1 MPGTVRQRV
10 ASSENSSTSR
20 MRQRRSRRNSKRRS
34 AARGVMA
41 TILNLLL
48 LWDSGVMD
56 LQALLDDLASESAP
70 FATQGKVADYIPALA
85 AVDPSRFGLA
95 LATMDGQL
103 VGTGD
108 WRTPFSIQSV
118 SKAFSLAL
126 VLARDGE
133 ALWQRVGREP
143 SGNPFNSLVQLE
155 YEKGIPRNPFIN
167 AGALVLIDRLLSLTG
182 DSLGTLRD
190 FLRAESGNAA
200 VDVDPEVAASEASHG
215 HRNAALA
222 HYFRQCS
229 LTMNCA
235 DLAKAGLFLANHG
248 LRADGSRLLTRSES
262 KRINSIMLTCGTY
275 DAAGDF
281 AYRVGL
287 PGKSGVGGGI
297 LAVLP
302 ERGVLCVWSPA
313 LDPHGNSIAGVEAL
327 DRFTTR
333 TGWSV
338 F

>member
-1 MPGTVRQRV
+1 
-10 ASSENSSTSR
+10 
-20 MRQRRSRRNSKRRS
+20 
-34 AARGVMA
+34 
-41 TILNLLL
+41 
-48 LWDSGVMD
+48 MD
-56 LQALLDDLASESAP
+56 LQALLDDIARESAP
-70 FATQGKVADYIPALA
+70 FAAQGKVADYIPALA
-85 AVDPSRFGLA
+85 SVDPARFGIA
-95 LATMDGQL
+95 LATVDGQL
-103 VGTGD
+103 LGSGD
-108 WRTPFSIQSV
+108 WQMPFSIQSI

-133 ALWQRVGREP
+133 ALWTRVGLEP

-167 AGALVLIDRLLSLTG
+167 AGALILIDRLLSLTG
-182 DSLGTLRD
+182 DSMGTLHT
-190 FLRAESGNAA
+190 FLRTESGNPGVE
-200 VDVDPEVAASEASHG
+200 VDAEVAASEAAHG

-222 HYFRQCS
+222 HFMASCGNLENPVEHVLDHYFRQCA
-229 LTMNCA
+229 LTMSCA
-235 DLAKAGLFLANHG
+235 DLVRAGLFLANHG
-248 LRADGSRLLTRSES
+248 LRADGSRLLTRSEA
-262 KRINSIMLTCGTY
+262 KRINAIMLTCGTY

-302 ERGVLCVWSPA
+302 GRGTLCVWSPA
-313 LDPHGNSIAGVEAL
+313 LDAHGNSVAGVEAL

>member
-1 MPGTVRQRV
+1 
-10 ASSENSSTSR
+10 
-20 MRQRRSRRNSKRRS
+20 
-34 AARGVMA
+34 
-41 TILNLLL
+41 
-48 LWDSGVMD
+48 MD
-56 LQALLDDLASESAP
+56 LQALLDDLAREAAP
-70 FATQGKVADYIPALA
+70 FAAQGRVADYIPALA
-85 AVDPSRFGLA
+85 AVDPARFGIA
-95 LATMDGQL
+95 LAPMDGQVL
-103 VGTGD
+103 GSGD
-108 WRTPFSIQSV
+108 WRAPFSVQSV
-118 SKAFSLAL
+118 SKAFALAL

-133 ALWQRVGREP
+133 ALWRRVGREP

-167 AGALVLIDRLLSLTG
+167 AGALVLVDRLLSLTG
-182 DSLGTLRD
+182 DSVGALRT
-190 FLRAESGNAA
+190 FLREESGNPG
-200 VDVDPEVAASEASHG
+200 VDVDAEVAASEAAHG

-222 HYFRQCS
+222 HFMASCGNLENPVEAVLDHYFRQCS
-229 LTMNCA
+229 LTMSCA

-248 LRADGSRLLTRSES
+248 LRADGSRLLTRSEA
-262 KRINSIMLTCGTY
+262 KRINAVMLTCGTY

-313 LDPHGNSIAGVEAL
+313 LDAHGNSVAGVEAL

>member
-1 MPGTVRQRV
+1 
-10 ASSENSSTSR
+10 
-20 MRQRRSRRNSKRRS
+20 
-34 AARGVMA
+34 
-41 TILNLLL
+41 
-48 LWDSGVMD
+48 MD
-56 LQALLDDLASESAP
+56 LQALLDDLARESAP
-70 FATQGKVADYIPALA
+70 FSAEGNVADYIPALA
-85 AVDPSRFGLA
+85 AVDPSRFGIA
-95 LATMDGQL
+95 LVTMDGAL
-103 VGTGD
+103 IGSGD
-108 WRTPFSIQSV
+108 WRVPFSIQSV

-133 ALWQRVGREP
+133 ALWKRVGREP

-167 AGALVLIDRLLSLTG
+167 AGALILIDRLLSLTG

-190 FLRAESGNAA
+190 FLRTESGRPD
-200 VDVDPEVAASEASHG
+200 VDLDPEVAASEAAHG

-222 HYFRQCS
+222 HFMASCGNLENPVERVLDHYFRQCA
-229 LTMNCA
+229 LTMSCA

-248 LRADGSRLLTRSES
+248 LRADGSRLLTRSEA
-262 KRINSIMLTCGTY
+262 KRINAVMLTCGTY

-313 LDPHGNSIAGVEAL
+313 LDRHGNSVAGVEAL

>member
-1 MPGTVRQRV
+1 
-10 ASSENSSTSR
+10 
-20 MRQRRSRRNSKRRS
+20 
-34 AARGVMA
+34 
-41 TILNLLL
+41 
-48 LWDSGVMD
+48 MD
-56 LQALLDDLASESAP
+56 LQALLDDLAMESAP
-70 FATQGKVADYIPALA
+70 CAAQGKVADYIPALA

-103 VGTGD
+103 IGSGD
-108 WRTPFSIQSV
+108 WQTPFSIQSV

-133 ALWQRVGREP
+133 ALWRRVGREP

-190 FLRAESGNAA
+190 FLRAESGNPT
-200 VDVDPEVAASEASHG
+200 VEVDPEVAASEASHG

-222 HYFRQCS
+222 HFMASCGNLENPVDQVLDHYFRQCS
-229 LTMNCA
+229 LTMSCA

>member
-1 MPGTVRQRV
+1 
-10 ASSENSSTSR
+10 
-20 MRQRRSRRNSKRRS
+20 
-34 AARGVMA
+34 
-41 TILNLLL
+41 
-48 LWDSGVMD
+48 MD
-56 LQALLDDLASESAP
+56 LQALLDDLASEAAP
-70 FATQGKVADYIPALA
+70 FAAQGKVADYIPALA
-85 AVDPSRFGLA
+85 AVDPSRFGIA
-95 LATMDGQL
+95 LATVDGQL
-103 VGTGD
+103 LGSGL
-108 WRTPFSIQSV
+108 WRESFSIQSV

-190 FLRAESGNAA
+190 FLCAESGNPA
-200 VDVDPEVAASEASHG
+200 VDVDPEVAASEAAHG

-222 HYFRQCS
+222 HFMASCGNLENPVERVLDHYVRQCALHMS
-229 LTMNCA
+229 CA

-248 LRADGSRLLTRSES
+248 LGADGSRLLTRSEA

-313 LDPHGNSIAGVEAL
+313 LDLHGNSVAGVEAL

>member
-1 MPGTVRQRV
+1 
-10 ASSENSSTSR
+10 
-20 MRQRRSRRNSKRRS
+20 
-34 AARGVMA
+34 
-41 TILNLLL
+41 
-48 LWDSGVMD
+48 MD
-56 LQALLDDLASESAP
+56 LQALLDDLAAESAP
-70 FATQGKVADYIPALA
+70 FAARGKVADYIPALA
-85 AVDPSRFGLA
+85 SVPASRFGLA
-95 LATMDGQL
+95 LATTDGGL
-103 VGTGD
+103 FGSGD
-108 WRTPFSIQSV
+108 WQEPFSIQSV

-133 ALWQRVGREP
+133 TLWTRVGREP

-167 AGALVLIDRLLSLTG
+167 AGALILIDRLLSLTG
-182 DSLGTLRD
+182 DSLGALRT
-190 FLRAESGNAA
+190 FLREESGNAA
-200 VDVDPEVAASEASHG
+200 VDVDAEIAASEAAHG

-222 HYFRQCS
+222 HFMASCGNLENPVDRVLDHYFRQCALRMS
-229 LTMNCA
+229 CA
-235 DLAKAGLFLANHG
+235 DLARAGLFLANHG
-248 LRADGSRLLTRSES
+248 LRADGSRLLTRSEA
-262 KRINSIMLTCGTY
+262 KRINSVMLTCGTY

-302 ERGVLCVWSPA
+302 ERGVLCVWSPS
-313 LDPHGNSIAGVEAL
+313 LDPHGNSVAGVEAL

>member
-1 MPGTVRQRV
+1 M
-10 ASSENSSTSR
+10 
-20 MRQRRSRRNSKRRS
+20 
-34 AARGVMA
+34 
-41 TILNLLL
+41 LLT
-48 LWDSGVMD
+48 MD
-56 LQALLDDLASESAP
+56 MQTLLDDLASESAP
-70 FATQGKVADYIPALA
+70 FAAQGKVADYIPALA
-85 AVDPSRFGLA
+85 LVDPARFGIA
-95 LATMDGQL
+95 LATTDGQL
-103 VGTGD
+103 LGSGD
-108 WRTPFSIQSV
+108 WRVPFSIQSM
-118 SKAFSLAL
+118 SKAFSLAA

-155 YEKGIPRNPFIN
+155 YEKGVPRNPFIN
-167 AGALVLIDRLLSLTG
+167 AGALIVIDRLLSLTG

-190 FLRAESGNAA
+190 FLQVESGNPA
-200 VDVDPEVAASEASHG
+200 VEVDPEVARSEAAHG

-222 HYFRQCS
+222 HFMASCGNLENPVERVLDHYFRQCA
-229 LTMNCA
+229 LTMSCG
-235 DLAKAGLFLANHG
+235 DLAKAALFLANHG

-297 LAVLP
+297 LAILP

-313 LDPHGNSIAGVEAL
+313 LDPHGNSVAGVEAL
-327 DRFTTR
+327 DRFTTH

>member
-1 MPGTVRQRV
+1 MLKP
-10 ASSENSSTSR
+10 
-20 MRQRRSRRNSKRRS
+20 
-34 AARGVMA
+34 
-41 TILNLLL
+41 
-48 LWDSGVMD
+48 MD
-56 LQALLDDLASESAP
+56 LQPLLDDLAEASTP
-70 FATQGKVADYIPALA
+70 FAAQGKVAGYIPALA
-85 AVDPSRFGLA
+85 AVDPARFGIA
-95 LATMDGQL
+95 LATLDGR
-103 VGTGD
+103 VIGSGD
-108 WRTPFSIQSV
+108 WQEAFSIQSV

-133 ALWQRVGREP
+133 ALWRRVGREP
-143 SGNPFNSLVQLE
+143 SGNAFNSLVQLE

-182 DSLGTLRD
+182 DSLGTLRA
-190 FLRAESGNAA
+190 FLRAESGNPGIE
-200 VDVDPEVAASEASHG
+200 VDAQVAASEASHG

-222 HYFRQCS
+222 HFMASCGNLENPVDLVLDHYFRQCS
-229 LTMNCA
+229 LAMSCA
-235 DLAKAGLFLANHG
+235 DLAKAGLLLANHG
-248 LRADGSRLLTRSES
+248 LRADGSRLLSRSEA
-262 KRINSIMLTCGTY
+262 KRINAIMLTCGTY

-297 LAVLP
+297 LAVMP

-313 LDPHGNSIAGVEAL
+313 LDPHGNSVAGVEAL
-327 DRFTTR
+327 DRFTTL

>member
-1 MPGTVRQRV
+1 
-10 ASSENSSTSR
+10 
-20 MRQRRSRRNSKRRS
+20 
-34 AARGVMA
+34 
-41 TILNLLL
+41 
-48 LWDSGVMD
+48 MD
-56 LQALLDDLASESAP
+56 LQALLDDLAREAAP
-70 FATQGKVADYIPALA
+70 FAAQGKVADYIPALA
-85 AVDPSRFGLA
+85 AVDPARFGIA
-95 LATMDGQL
+95 LATTDGQL
-103 VGTGD
+103 LGSGD
-108 WRTPFSIQSV
+108 WRVPFSIQSV

-133 ALWQRVGREP
+133 ALWKRVGREP

-167 AGALVLIDRLLSLTG
+167 AGALILIDRLLSLTG

-190 FLRAESGNAA
+190 FLRAESGNPG
-200 VDVDPEVAASEASHG
+200 VDLDAEVAASEAGHG

-222 HYFRQCS
+222 HFMASCGNLENPVERVLDHYFRQCA
-229 LTMNCA
+229 LTMSCA
-235 DLAKAGLFLANHG
+235 DLAQAGLFLANHG
-248 LRADGSRLLTRSES
+248 LRADGSRLLTRSEA
-262 KRINSIMLTCGTY
+262 KRINAIMLTCGTY

-302 ERGVLCVWSPA
+302 GRGVLCAWSPA
-313 LDPHGNSIAGVEAL
+313 LDLHGNSVAGVQAL

>member
-1 MPGTVRQRV
+1 M
-10 ASSENSSTSR
+10 
-20 MRQRRSRRNSKRRS
+20 
-34 AARGVMA
+34 
-41 TILNLLL
+41 
-48 LWDSGVMD
+48 WDSDLMD
-56 LQALLDDLASESAP
+56 LQALLDDLARESSP
-70 FATQGKVADYIPALA
+70 FATLGKVADYIPALA
-85 AVDPSRFGLA
+85 AVEPSRFGIA
-95 LATMDGQL
+95 LATMEGGL
-103 VGTGD
+103 YGSGD
-108 WRTPFSIQSV
+108 WRVPFSIQSV

-133 ALWQRVGREP
+133 ALWARVGREP

-167 AGALVLIDRLLSLTG
+167 AGALILIDRLLSLTG
-182 DSLGTLRD
+182 DSLGTLRE
-190 FLRAESGNAA
+190 FLRAESGNITVDID
-200 VDVDPEVAASEASHG
+200 VDVAVSEASHG

-222 HYFRQCS
+222 HFMASCGNLENPVERVLDHYFRQCALAMS
-229 LTMNCA
+229 CE

-248 LRADGSRLLTRSES
+248 LLANSSRLLTRSEA

-313 LDPHGNSIAGVEAL
+313 LDVHGNSVAGVEAL

>member
-1 MPGTVRQRV
+1 M
-10 ASSENSSTSR
+10 
-20 MRQRRSRRNSKRRS
+20 
-34 AARGVMA
+34 
-41 TILNLLL
+41 L
-48 LWDSGVMD
+48 GVMD
-56 LQALLDDLASESAP
+56 LQALLDDLAAEAAP
-70 FATQGKVADYIPALA
+70 FATHGKVADYIPALA
-85 AVDPSRFGLA
+85 AVDPAHFGIA

-103 VGTGD
+103 YGSGD
-108 WRTPFSIQSV
+108 WQTPFSIQSV

-133 ALWQRVGREP
+133 SLWNRVGREP
-143 SGNPFNSLVQLE
+143 SGNAFNSLVQLE

-167 AGALVLIDRLLSLTG
+167 AGALILIDRLLSLSG
-182 DSLGTLRD
+182 DSLGTLRT
-190 FLRAESGNAA
+190 FLRAESGNAN

-222 HYFRQCS
+222 HFMASCGNLENPVETVLDHYFRQCS
-229 LTMNCA
+229 LTLSCG

-248 LRADGSRLLTRSES
+248 LRADGSRLLTRSEA
-262 KRINSIMLTCGTY
+262 KRINSVMLTCGTY

-302 ERGVLCVWSPA
+302 ERGILCVWSPA
-313 LDPHGNSIAGVEAL
+313 LDPKGNSVAGVEAL

-333 TGWSV
+333 TGWSI